1 MHLNVYGGELPEQG
15 QDDVEHLLVMSLR
28 IGIVAVRHG
37 KEVGL
42 EQAEHAVEVFV
53 VETTVHACYCRH
65 TFLAFRP
72 QR

>member
-1 MHLNVYGGELPEQG
+1 MHLHVDITSEKRE
-15 QDDVEHLLVMSLR
+15 DDVEELLVVTLV
-28 IGIVAVRHG
+28 IGVVAVRYG

>member
-1 MHLNVYGGELPEQG
+1 MHLHVDITSEKLE
-15 QDDVEHLLVMSLR
+15 DDVEELLVVPLV
-28 IGIVAVRHG
+28 IGVVTVRYG

-42 EQAEHAVEVFV
+42 EQAEHAIEVIV